1 MTIYFNFGGKEMNRK
16 HISLRVAVVT
26 PLFLIMIGVLAT
38 FVILNRADYNWI
50 AKEQGTKILEALY
63 TNTENELNSLLTEPE
78 VANKYYEDIV
88 ARMGDHSNNELSSV
102 QDLSLGGLNLIL
114 EDLPQVSA
122 IGFGN
127 ENGDYVGFRVND
139 DGSKNLMLKDKRT
152 DSLLNIY
159 SGEGI
164 DSDVIESYEGYDAR
178 VRPWYKPVKESKVRQ
193 WSEIYVNNDE
203 KMEMTIT
210 TLTPV
215 LDNIGLFKGV
225 VALDVKLS
233 MINEFLKN
241 NKLKQNGVIYIV
253 DNSWNI
259 ISTSSEEEYTKV
271 IESDPPVAQMIEAY
285 DSENTMIK
293 KSSREI
299 LKEEIELGQF
309 FQMEIESE
317 RYFSLYFPLK
327 QPKELDWKI
336 VVVIPEKDI
345 MGAVKE
351 KQDATLTIVI
361 VVLLIITGVGMLILS
376 FIISPIRSSS
386 DAVTKVSEGDWD
398 FELSD
403 RRIKTFEVEEL
414 IAAFETMRYKMKE
427 SFTKLEISES
437 KYRVLIE
444 NTDDMIYSITPKGYI
459 ISMNK
464 SFEREAG
471 IAHNAYIG
479 VNFSKL
485 FTIKDNETRW
495 EENLKS
501 VIETK
506 EAKNLN
512 FEYINK
518 LNNRVI
524 LNVKLSPQLGDD
536 GEVEFILGTNTNI
549 TELIEAQ
556 EKIEE
561 LLKLEKKELEI
572 LVEKRTKELEDTMA
586 ELIDREKLASL
597 GSLVSGIAHEVNTP
611 LGVAVTAGSYLE
623 MVNKKMNEESKSGNV
638 TKRSFEEYMSN
649 INESSDIININIA
662 RASELIRS
670 FKEISVNQRV
680 EDITEFNL
688 YDYIQSILIALKH
701 EYKNT
706 SHTFEIK
713 CPVDLTIK
721 SYQGVFSQILTN
733 LIMNSLLHGFDGLEN
748 GLITIIASKSD
759 DSFELVF
766 KDNGNGIS
774 DENQAYIFDP
784 FFTTN
789 RNMGGSG
796 LGLNITYNLVTGK
809 LAGKINCESKVGEG
823 TTFTMKIPL

>member
-1 MTIYFNFGGKEMNRK
+1 MNK
-16 HISLRVAVVT
+16 KYISLRFAVVT

-38 FVILNRADYNWI
+38 FVILNRADYNWM
-50 AKEQGTKILEALY
+50 AKEQGTKILESLY
-63 TNTENELNSLLTEPE
+63 TNIENELNSLLAEPE
-78 VANKYYEDIV
+78 IANKYYEDVV
-88 ARMGDHSNNELSSV
+88 ARMGDHSNSELSSV
-102 QDLSLGGLNLIL
+102 QELSLGVLDLII

-127 ENGDYVGFRVND
+127 ENGDYVGFRVNG
-139 DGSKNLMLKDKRT
+139 DGSKNLMLNDSRT
-152 DSLLNIY
+152 AGLLNIY
-159 SGEGI
+159 SGEQI
-164 DSDVIESYEGYDAR
+164 DSEVIESYEGYDVR
-178 VRPWYKPVKESKVRQ
+178 VRPWYKPVKENKSRQ

-210 TLTPV
+210 TLTPI
-215 LDNIGLFKGV
+215 LDKIGEFKGV

-233 MINEFLKN
+233 MIKEFLKN
-241 NKLKQNGVIYIV
+241 NKLKQNGVIYII

-259 ISTSSEEEYTKV
+259 ISTSTDEEYTKI
-271 IESDPPVAQMIEAY
+271 IESNPPVAKMIEAY
-285 DSENTMIK
+285 ESENPIIR

-309 FQMEIESE
+309 FQIEIDSQ
-317 RYFSLYFPLK
+317 RYFSLYFPLR
-327 QPKELDWKI
+327 QAKELEWKI

-351 KQDATLTIVI
+351 NQDATLSLVI
-361 VVLLIITGVGMLILS
+361 IVLLIATGIGILLLTL
-376 FIISPIRSSS
+376 IISPIRSSS
-386 DAVTKVSEGDWD
+386 NAVTKISEGDWN
-398 FELSD
+398 FELID
-403 RRIKTFEVEEL
+403 RKIKTFEVEEL
-414 IAAFETMRYKMKE
+414 IAAFETMRCKMKE

-464 SFEREAG
+464 SFEKEAG
-471 IAHNAYIG
+471 APHNTYIG
-479 VNFSKL
+479 VNFAKIFKL
-485 FTIKDNETRW
+485 KDNVVLW
-495 EENLKS
+495 EKNLKEVVES
-501 VIETK
+501 KVTK
-506 EAKNLN
+506 SLN

-518 LNNRVI
+518 SNIRTI
-524 LNVKLSPQLGDD
+524 LNVKLSPQLNDK
-536 GEVEFILGTNTNI
+536 GEVEFILGTNTKI

-561 LLKLEKKELEI
+561 LLKLEKKELEK

-611 LGVAVTAGSYLE
+611 LGVAVTAGSYLDMINRKMSIE
-623 MVNKKMNEESKSGNV
+623 MKSGKIS
-638 TKRSFEEYMSN
+638 KRSFNEYIDN
-649 INESSDIININIA
+649 INESSSIININIA

-680 EDITEFNL
+680 EDVALFNL
-688 YDYIQSILIALKH
+688 YEYIQSILIALKH

-706 SHTFEIK
+706 SHTFEVI
-713 CPVDLTIK
+713 CPIDLK
-721 SYQGVFSQILTN
+721 LNSYQGVFSQIITN
-733 LIMNSLLHGFDGLEN
+733 LIMNSLLHGFEGVSN
-748 GLITIIASKSD
+748 GLITIKASKSKD
-759 DSFELVF
+759 IFELVF

-774 DENQAYIFDP
+774 DENLAYIFDP

-789 RNMGGSG
+789 RKQGGSG
-796 LGLNITYNLVTGK
+796 LGLNIIYNLVTGK
-809 LAGKINCESKVGEG
+809 LGGKISCESVVGEG
-823 TTFTMKIPL
+823 TTFIIVIPI